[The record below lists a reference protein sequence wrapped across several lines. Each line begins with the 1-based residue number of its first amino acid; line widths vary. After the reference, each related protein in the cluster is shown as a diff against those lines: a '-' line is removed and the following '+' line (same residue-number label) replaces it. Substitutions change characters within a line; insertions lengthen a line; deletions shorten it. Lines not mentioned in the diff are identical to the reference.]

1 MRPVIVRRPDSAN
14 VVQLA
19 RVTTELGDACGA
31 ARAAQIDIQVVV
43 RPLDVQEASGRSI
56 SVAWSHD
63 EPHDESD
70 NEEEQHA
77 HSKPSERTHSVS
89 KATHHGEVLLHLPGS
104 SRTPPVSRPGAVF
117 AARNY
122 PPASRLEVNCG
133 RTQAVSQGIR
143 LRNTPL
149 AKLAYLAHNVGMSTD
164 LTELS
169 VSQARDHF
177 SDAVNRAA
185 FGGEITYVTRGR
197 NQQRAAAIVPA
208 ELVEQYEAMID
219 LEDGRI
225 ALERL
230 ADLEAGRTAA
240 VPADEAARALGL

>member
-1 MRPVIVRRPDSAN
+1 MVRGVRCVVRTVRRPGSGT
-14 VVQLA
+14 V
-19 RVTTELGDACGA
+19 CG
-31 ARAAQIDIQVVV
+31 
-43 RPLDVQEASGRSI
+43 
-56 SVAWSHD
+56 
-63 EPHDESD
+63 
-70 NEEEQHA
+70 
-77 HSKPSERTHSVS
+77 
-89 KATHHGEVLLHLPGS
+89 
-104 SRTPPVSRPGAVF
+104 TPR
-117 AARNY
+117 
-122 PPASRLEVNCG
+122 
-133 RTQAVSQGIR
+133 
-143 LRNTPL
+143 L

-225 ALERL
+225 ALKRL
-230 ADLEAGRTAA
+230 ADLKAGRTAA
-240 VPADEAARALGL
+240 IPADEAARALGL